1 MIAWRPVS
9 AESPFQRSEVLFTP
23 LGDRA
28 GALGEAIGER
38 GLDAM
43 LLTSPESVYYT
54 TGYPT
59 LPTAGNPILFALR
72 NRLPPF
78 AIVTREGEVALGCW
92 GFSVEGV
99 ALTVDRVIAFNDMAS
114 ATAAIAAAV
123 AAHRAV
129 GIEST
134 CPYFISQIAGEHAGR
149 GGLALADEIIGAARL
164 IKSPAE
170 IERLARSLAIVEQT
184 VGELFDELE
193 LGTSRVALM
202 ARAKRALLANGA
214 DGVGHVTF
222 TFGTTNPEIA
232 LDEPLS
238 PGQLAVLDLGAIVDG
253 YCSDNRRYAYAG
265 EVPADLREQHE
276 TMVAIVDAVGEGL
289 APGTSYAEI
298 QDLTRALHREHGVP
312 LMSRFTHAGHNIGL
326 ETEEQWIVDGS
337 DARIRP
343 GMVINIELYCT
354 TSRGQQIGDEE
365 TYVIEDAPR
374 RISQL
379 AREIRSV

>member
-1 MIAWRPVS
+1 MA
-9 AESPFQRSEVLFTP
+9 AASPFHSTEVLFTP

-28 GALGEAIGER
+28 PALGEAIGAQ
-38 GLDAM
+38 GLEAIV
-43 LLTSPESVYYT
+43 LTSPESVYYT

-78 AIVTREGEVALGCW
+78 AIVGRDGEVALGCW

-99 ALTVDRVIAFNDMAS
+99 ALSVDRVIAFNDLAGAKDGLAG
-114 ATAAIAAAV
+114 AT
-123 AAHRAV
+123 RGLGAV

-134 CPYFISQIAGEHAGR
+134 CPYFVSEIVREQVGGGR
-149 GGLALADEIIGAARL
+149 MMLADQVVAGARL
-164 IKSPAE
+164 IKSGAE
-170 IERLARSLAIVEQT
+170 IERLAHSLEIVERT
-184 VGELFDELE
+184 VGELWRELAI
-193 LGTSRVALM
+193 GTSRVALM
-202 ARAKRALLANGA
+202 EHAKRALLANGA

-232 LDEPLS
+232 LDEPFA
-238 PGQLAVLDLGAIVDG
+238 PGSLAVLDLGAIVDG

-265 EVPADLREQHE
+265 AVPAELAELHG
-276 TMVAIVDAVGEGL
+276 TMVAIVDAVGAAL
-289 APGTSYAEI
+289 APGTPYREI
-298 QDLTRALHREHGVP
+298 QELARTLHREHGLP
-312 LMSRFTHAGHNIGL
+312 LMPRFTHAGHNIGL
-326 ETEEQWIVDGS
+326 ETEEEWIVDDS
-337 DARIRP
+337 DATVRS

-354 TSRGQQIGDEE
+354 TADGRQIGDEE

-379 AREIRSV
+379 PRAIRSI